1 MPSATFAAKHFLV
14 VIIGYLA
21 SAFIG
26 ISLGLIGGGG
36 SILTVPILVY
46 LFGIDATLAT
56 SYSLFIVGSTALVGT
71 VRHRRLGNLQIQT
84 AVAFALPSIVSSI
97 FVRRLILPMIPE
109 ELAYISGF
117 ALTKDSLLLLLLA
130 ALMVWASYSMIKGKA
145 PLITDKAPSKL
156 KLALMGLAVGTVTG
170 LLGAGG
176 GFLIIPALI
185 FFAKL
190 PMKQAVGTSLFIIF
204 LNAVITFAADLQ
216 SGVQLNWLLLTAVS
230 VIAFAGMFIG
240 TRLSKKISGTQL
252 KPAFGWFV
260 LLMGVY
266 IIIKEIFL

>member
-1 MPSATFAAKHFLV
+1 MA
-14 VIIGYLA
+14 IIGYLA

-56 SYSLFIVGSTALVGT
+56 SYSLFIVGSTALVGA
-71 VRHRRLGNLQIQT
+71 VRHRRLGNLQVQT
-84 AVAFALPSIVSSI
+84 AIAFALPSILSSI
-97 FVRRLILPMIPE
+97 IMRRLILPLVPE
-109 ELAYISGF
+109 QLATFGGF
-117 ALTKDSLLLLLLA
+117 ELTKDSLLLLLLA
-130 ALMVWASYSMIKGKA
+130 VLMVWASYSMIKGKA
-145 PLITDKAPSKL
+145 PLHTEEAPSKMR
-156 KLALMGLAVGTVTG
+156 LALMGLAVGAVTG

-216 SGVQLNWLLLTAVS
+216 SGVQLNWLLLSTVS
-230 VIAFAGMFIG
+230 LIAFAGMLIG

-260 LLMGVY
+260 LVMGVY